1 MKDMTTVDLLEMFGI
16 EPDEVGAALWL
27 ELVGR
32 LRAAPERNMREIM
45 REMCKKY
52 RSSLKFLYGTMKG
65 ALLPLLTADEGFL
78 RALGLS
84 PRKRTTS
91 EFAQQAAR
99 IFSE

>member
-1 MKDMTTVDLLEMFGI
+1 MQDLTAVDLLKMFGI
-16 EPDEVGAALWL
+16 EPDEVGAVLWL
-27 ELVGR
+27 ELVER
-32 LRAAPERNMREIM
+32 IRAEPACNMREIM

-65 ALLPLLTADEGFL
+65 ALLPLLTADDDFL
-78 RALGLS
+78 RALGFS

-91 EFAQQAAR
+91 EFAQQAAQ